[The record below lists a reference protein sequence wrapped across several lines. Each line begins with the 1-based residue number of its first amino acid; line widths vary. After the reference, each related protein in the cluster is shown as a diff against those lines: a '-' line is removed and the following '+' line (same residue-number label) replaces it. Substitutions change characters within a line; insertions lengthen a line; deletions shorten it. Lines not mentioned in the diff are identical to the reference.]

1 MLIPLELRRVSLL
14 ALLTATSVSAQA
26 DLRGDAAQASA
37 EALSARQGQ
46 TSYELL
52 HVIERPGLGNYGLWL
67 NGNEADGAGYCEVR
81 RGELAR
87 VVERDVPWS
96 RARIGDP
103 EAVQLSG
110 LN

>member
-1 MLIPLELRRVSLL
+1 MLIPSNSDVFPRLHCS
-14 ALLTATSVSAQA
+14 ATSVSAQA
-26 DLRGDAAQASA
+26 DLRGDAAGLR
-37 EALSARQGQ
+37 EALCPSGTDELRIAARDR
-46 TSYELL
+46 TS
-52 HVIERPGLGNYGLWL
+52 RPRQLRPWL
-67 NGNEADGAGYCEVR
+67 NGNEADGAGYREVR

-96 RARIGDP
+96 RTRIGVP